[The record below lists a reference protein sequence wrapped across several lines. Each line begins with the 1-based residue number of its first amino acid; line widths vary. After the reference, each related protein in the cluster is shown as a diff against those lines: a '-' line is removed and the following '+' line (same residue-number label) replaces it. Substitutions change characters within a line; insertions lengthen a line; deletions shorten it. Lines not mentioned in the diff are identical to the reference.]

1 MRGFAI
7 IAHVFTPHIWK
18 LYPMKILTFVFLL
31 CSVFEALAC
40 QKPPVQTEQDFVSWK
55 SQVFDSRKDNG
66 TSIILDIA
74 FPIEFNE
81 YQFTGVRL
89 FKGNGVASN
98 EFILPI
104 STTDES
110 TVRAMVGKELIEELS
125 FAVTYSDCGYI
136 FHYKISQ

>member
-1 MRGFAI
+1 
-7 IAHVFTPHIWK
+7 
-18 LYPMKILTFVFLL
+18 MKKLTFLVLL

-40 QKPPVQTEQDFVSWK
+40 QQPPNQTEQDFVSWK
-55 SQVFDSRKDNG
+55 SQVFDNRKDNG

-74 FPIEFNE
+74 FPIEFNG

-89 FKGNGVASN
+89 FKGNGVGSN
-98 EFILPI
+98 EFIFPI
-104 STTDES
+104 STTDDA
-110 TVRAMVGKELIEELS
+110 TVSAMVGKEQIEELS